1 MFGRDKSVKM
11 SAPKSYILYGVK
23 IRKLPVGKY
32 VQVMEAVNNL
42 PAILLDDIFPDTSDF
57 GTLIAQLNVMK
68 RDEFLDIF
76 GKILSFAPKRF
87 CMLLSDLLDIP
98 QEWLLDPECENALS
112 LKELAEV
119 VQAFVELNDL
129 TDFFVI
135 VRSIKQRLSART
147 NTGSSAG

>member
-76 GKILSFAPKRF
+76 GKI
-87 CMLLSDLLDIP
+87 
-98 QEWLLDPECENALS
+98 
-112 LKELAEV
+112 
-119 VQAFVELNDL
+119 
-129 TDFFVI
+129 
-135 VRSIKQRLSART
+135 
-147 NTGSSAG
+147 